1 MNKYELTELVETL
14 RADADD
20 AAGCEHEYE
29 HLDRAAD
36 ALEALFAENERLEER
51 AEYWKQRAKS
61 AEGHLYA
68 SDFEAAMKALHKR
81 TLLAATEW
89 DQLDAVQRAK
99 LEAAVSVVLGAVNEQ
114 RASRKPKDDGHE

>member
-36 ALEALFAENERLEER
+36 ALEKLITENERLEER
-51 AEYWKQRAKS
+51 TEYWKQRAKS
-61 AEGHLYA
+61 AERHLYA
-68 SDFEAAMKALHKR
+68 SDFEAAMKELHKR
-81 TLLAATEW
+81 TAMASTEW
-89 DQLDAVQRAK
+89 EQLSDVEHAQ
-99 LEAAVSVVLGAVNEQ
+99 LESAVSVVLAAINTQ
-114 RASRKPKDDGHE
+114 RDARKPKENGHD